1 MPHWLWILL
10 FILAILLII
19 LFLAL
24 PFSPEGRERIKYN
37 KTKYAFALLVWLGAA
52 CYIYQNELHQPST
65 ANTEQVTTM
74 VGHKVNKSE
83 IKKDDSGAYYT
94 DKDDSKLRYF
104 TSGDSNK
111 VTAAKYVYGADHMNV
126 TDVKNKLS
134 DVVLHDDN
142 LKYTDDKTDSDD
154 FLPKGASFNVYSP
167 KNKKWYHVSMQR
179 DSSDEDAKVS
189 SFSIWPGKDND
200 VDDY

>member
-1 MPHWLWILL
+1 MHIWAHIFFYLSIV
-10 FILAILLII
+10 II
-19 LFLAL
+19 LFMIIAL
-24 PFSPEGRERIKYN
+24 FSAEGRARYRGN
-37 KTKYAFALLVWLGAA
+37 KTRYIFVILAWFAIGSYAHEAYKPQSGSSSRES
-52 CYIYQNELHQPST
+52 YQQL
-65 ANTEQVTTM
+65 
-74 VGHKVNKSE
+74 GHKVNKSE
-83 IKKDDSGAYYT
+83 VKKDDSGAYYT

-104 TSGDSNK
+104 TSGDDNK

-154 FLPKGASFNVYSP
+154 FLPKGNSFNVYSP

>member
-1 MPHWLWILL
+1 MGILL
-10 FILAILLII
+10 GFIAILGSIFCFYVLHCFADEWSDKVGGYFG
-19 LFLAL
+19 LFAIFLFIVGGL
-24 PFSPEGRERIKYN
+24 SIWGGIGSLMSPHHSSEAESSIQ
-37 KTKYAFALLVWLGAA
+37 L
-52 CYIYQNELHQPST
+52 
-65 ANTEQVTTM
+65 
-74 VGHKVNKSE
+74 GHKINKSKTDE
-83 IKKDDSGAYYT
+83 DDSGAYYT

-154 FLPKGASFNVYSP
+154 FLPKGNSFNVYSP